1 MLNRHR
7 EDLKALKEK
16 EAKRKQNKN
25 KENKKMLGEK
35 KDRVSKFERVCIAIE
50 DFSIIVYA
58 LSKDSTD
65 FQRNIVSQP
74 QPKCVL
80 KDFNEITLDAILK
93 YRDTDCLQP
102 DEKQL
107 IENIRSQNASLIK
120 EFVGYLR
127 EFMDYNWIIYTKSSI
142 VTLYSCHFKK

>member
-7 EDLKALKEK
+7 EDHKALKEK
-16 EAKRKQNKN
+16 EHLDKN
-25 KENKKMLGEK
+25 DELTEFFIYKEM
-35 KDRVSKFERVCIAIE
+35 FERVCIAIE